1 MKHPLSRIE
10 DIPDKGTRIVDF
22 FGRTVHVYR
31 RNGKPTA
38 VANTCMHFGG
48 PLDYHEGDADAGKF
62 VCQWHNAEF
71 GQDGQCMKG
80 PAPSG
85 SRLMF
90 LSTRV
95 EDDMLYYVWGD

>member
-1 MKHPLSRIE
+1 MKHPLIKLA
-10 DIPDKGTRIVDF
+10 DIPEKGTQIVDF

-31 RNGKPTA
+31 REGKPAA

-48 PLDYHEGDADAGKF
+48 PLDFHEEECKF
-62 VCQWHNAEF
+62 VCQWHQAEY
-71 GQDGQCMKG
+71 GEDGRTLKG
-80 PAPSG
+80 PAPAG

-95 EDDMLYYVWGD
+95 EDDTLYYIWQE